1 MDEQQ
6 FRKILIQIR
15 ALAKSQ
21 HDTISKEQVKNRF
34 HPLNIDEG
42 QFLLIYRYLTE
53 ENVTLFD
60 TEAERTAVSSDVP
73 DNTKKSK
80 ITHDDTPDSEY
91 LKLYIEELD
100 SLDIPDKDE
109 RKSILESVLEDKS
122 SADTRLPNLYLREVV
137 DVARLYTGQGVAL
150 EDLVGEG
157 NIGVLTGIS
166 MLDCCETAE
175 EIDEFIMKM
184 IMDSM
189 ESLVMD
195 NFSEDEFDLK
205 VLERV
210 NELNDRSKELA
221 EEMERLVTVDELVR
235 ELEQDEEYIRETI
248 RLSGDAIPYIKK
260 D

>member
-21 HDTISKEQVKNRF
+21 NDTISKEQVKNRF
-34 HPLNIDEG
+34 HPLNVDEG
-42 QFLLIYRYLTE
+42 QFLLIYRYLVE
-53 ENVTLFD
+53 ENVSLFD
-60 TEAERTAVSSDVP
+60 TEEERASVYSDTTDTSGDHKSTSF
-73 DNTKKSK
+73 DNE
-80 ITHDDTPDSEY
+80 DSEY
-91 LKLYIEELD
+91 LKLYLEELD
-100 SLDIPDKDE
+100 SLDIPDKDG
-109 RKSILESVLEDKS
+109 RKSILEAVLNDKN
-122 SADTRLPNLYLREVV
+122 SASTLLPNLYLKEVV

-157 NIGVLTGIS
+157 NIGILTGIS
-166 MLDCCETAE
+166 MLDCCESTE
-175 EIDEFIMKM
+175 EIEEFIMKM

-221 EEMERLVTVDELVR
+221 EEMERLVTVEELVR